1 MNEGVFF
8 FCVDDGK
15 TKFPFG
21 NALAHVARAKR
32 EKEFVFPKVHP
43 SRALCVKG
51 SEHHALHFDFTKK
64 I

>member
-8 FCVDDGK
+8 FCVDDDK

-32 EKEFVFPKVHP
+32 EKEFVFPKYP
-43 SRALCVKG
+43 PRPMWEG
-51 SEHHALHFDFTKK
+51 N
-64 I
+64 